1 MSTVEM
7 PKAIDYTMLSTFLR
21 CKRRYY
27 YRMVRNLVGKKPP
40 TAAEFGRCIHMAL
53 DDWYKSKDDKKAIE
67 IFANAFK
74 EDPEDDKRT
83 IAIGTKMLEI
93 YFSQYANQNI
103 TVLASELSFD
113 LPTPAH
119 ESIRY
124 IGRIDK
130 IIEWDGAVYVMDHKT
145 TSRLGFTFFY
155 KIKPNMQFVGYVWA
169 AQQLGQDRCSGVVL
183 DALLVAKGLLTSSA
197 RAKLT
202 PVARDIATYSVDDI
216 AEWKEDVASLLDDIA
231 GCYQKDKWCRNT
243 EGCTDFVEC
252 PYRRICKED
261 RAIREAIIKQDYKEE
276 CWDPRRKDD

>member
-1 MSTVEM
+1 MSTVKM
-7 PKAIDYTMLSTFLR
+7 PKAIDFTMLSTFLR

-40 TAAEFGRCIHMAL
+40 TAAEFGRCIHKAL
-53 DDWYKSKDDKKAIE
+53 DEWYKSKDDKKAID

-83 IAIGTKMLEI
+83 IEIGKKLLEI

-113 LPTPAH
+113 LPMPVFNDVN
-119 ESIRY
+119 Y

-155 KIKPNMQFVGYVWA
+155 KIKPNMQFTGYVWA

-202 PVARDIATYSVDDI
+202 PVARDIATYTHDDI